1 MSNNFKVHPH
11 EDIMRKWLD
20 GETIQFLSENE
31 WVAIRTPSW
40 QPSVKY
46 RVKPK
51 EYEKKYIPVGVSDN
65 SNYLHVNGVYTNTN
79 TTKINSNYSE
89 DTYKVRQTICIEI
102 DPDTQHIEKV
112 YLMK

>member
-1 MSNNFKVHPH
+1 MTNFRVHPH
-11 EDIMRKWLD
+11 EDVMRKWLD
-20 GETIQFLSENE
+20 GETIQSLSGNK
-31 WVAIRTPSW
+31 WVTIRSPTWEPYL
-40 QPSVKY
+40 KY

-65 SNYLHVNGVYTNTN
+65 NNYLHVNGVFIVTD
-79 TTKINSNYSE
+79 TTRINSDNNE

>member
-1 MSNNFKVHPH
+1 MTNFRVHPH
-11 EDIMRKWLD
+11 EDVMRKWLD
-20 GETIQFLSENE
+20 GETIQSLSENK
-31 WVAIRTPSW
+31 WVTLRNPTWEPYL
-40 QPSVKY
+40 KY

-65 SNYLHVNGVYTNTN
+65 SNYLHVNGVYTTTN
-79 TTKINSNYSE
+79 TTKININSE

-102 DPDTQHIEKV
+102 DPDTQHIEEV